1 MFSRLEAARLLGVGP
16 EDDDAVI
23 RAAYRKIA
31 ISCHPSQNV
40 DQNERFREVILLST
54 PACGTELCSDG
65 HLLASCLAL
74 KPDMKNSLEALPS
87 SGRIGCLTPL
97 PPDCSAGWSGLSEA
111 VCRVPSYGH

>member
-40 DQNERFREVILLST
+40 KKEFQNVAQNKRFREVILLRT
-54 PACGTELCSDG
+54 PACGTQSFVVTGIYSLS
-65 HLLASCLAL
+65 LSLSSLA
-74 KPDMKNSLEALPS
+74 
-87 SGRIGCLTPL
+87 
-97 PPDCSAGWSGLSEA
+97 
-111 VCRVPSYGH
+111 